1 MINVKSFI
9 KHTYTLGKKELKSFL
24 NDKVFVVF
32 VVWAFTLNIIVAA
45 NAGNLDVKNA
55 AVAIVNEDHSV
66 LSRNIEKGLRAPY
79 FQPPIEI
86 TFKDIDESLDKGKY
100 SFVIVIPE
108 HFQADLVA
116 GKPTEIQLNI
126 DATAVSQAYVGSNY
140 IKQIINNEITNY
152 LETNLAS
159 KDRSLFE
166 QIVRVKYNPNMK
178 SEWFMSIAQIIM
190 MATMLSMMLPA
201 VALVRERESGTIEH
215 LLVMPI
221 TPQEIMLSKIWSN
234 SLIILFFTILS
245 MFLIVKGYY
254 GVRIEGSLF
263 LFFVGFVIFQF
274 SITSLGIVLSTFA
287 ANTAQLTLYTIAV
300 MMPMVFLSG
309 AYTPMESMA
318 PILQDI
324 MFLSPLK
331 HCMDFSFAVVFRA
344 GNFFEVWQPMLFMAI
359 YGIILFILSSIR
371 FNKWFNSSR

>member
-1 MINVKSFI
+1 
-9 KHTYTLGKKELKSFL
+9 
-24 NDKVFVVF
+24 
-32 VVWAFTLNIIVAA
+32 
-45 NAGNLDVKNA
+45 
-55 AVAIVNEDHSV
+55 
-66 LSRNIEKGLRAPY
+66 
-79 FQPPIEI
+79 
-86 TFKDIDESLDKGKY
+86 
-100 SFVIVIPE
+100 
-108 HFQADLVA
+108 
-116 GKPTEIQLNI
+116 
-126 DATAVSQAYVGSNY
+126 
-140 IKQIINNEITNY
+140 
-152 LETNLAS
+152 
-159 KDRSLFE
+159 
-166 QIVRVKYNPNMK
+166 MK

-254 GVRIEGSLF
+254 GVKIEGSLF
-263 LFFVGFVIFQF
+263 LFFVGFIIFQF

-287 ANTAQLTLYTIAV
+287 VNTAQLTLYTIAV

-309 AYTPMESMA
+309 AYTPMESMT
-318 PILQDI
+318 PILQNI

-344 GNFFEVWQPMLFMAI
+344 GNFFEVWQSMLFMAI
-359 YGIILFILSSIR
+359 YGVILFILSSIR